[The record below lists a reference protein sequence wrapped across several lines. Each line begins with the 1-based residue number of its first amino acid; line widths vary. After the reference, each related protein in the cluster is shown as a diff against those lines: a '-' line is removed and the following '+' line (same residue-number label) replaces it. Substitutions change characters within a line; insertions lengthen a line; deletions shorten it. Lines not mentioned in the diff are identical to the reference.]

1 LKRTYVETVDYLFSL
16 LPVFQRDGAAA
27 YKPGLETTLRLCE
40 AVGNP
45 QNNFKSI
52 HIGGTNGKGSSSH
65 TLASILQEEGYKT
78 GLYTSPHL
86 IDFRERIRINGI
98 KIPEKTIVELV
109 DSWSSLIT
117 DLKPSFFELTVALAF
132 WYFSEEKVDIAVI
145 EVGMG
150 GRLDSTNVITPVASL
165 ITNIGLD
172 HQAFLGDT
180 IEKIATEKAG
190 IIKPKIPVIVS
201 ERRND
206 SDFVFLQKSNLE
218 KSGIEFASDKV
229 TIEDLGLKNGFRHI
243 IAKLENGES
252 FNLSMS
258 LAGIYQLKN
267 IKGILWTCKVL
278 NENGFQI
285 GKKSIE
291 EGISKVQENTSLM
304 GRWQTLMHN
313 PTIVC
318 DTGHN
323 EDGIKEIV
331 SQLSTCSFQN
341 LWLIWGMVSDKD
353 HGKILNLLPKTAKI
367 IATQPHINRALPVEK
382 MTELFINHGFLTF
395 QKNNVSEAID
405 FALKNASTND
415 LILIGGSTFTVAE
428 IPFEKFNISF

>member
-1 LKRTYVETVDYLFSL
+1 MKRTYVETVDYLFSL

-45 QNNFKSI
+45 QNSFKSI

-86 IDFRERIRINGI
+86 VDFRERIRINGV
-98 KIPEKTIVELV
+98 KIPEETIVELV
-109 DSWSSLIT
+109 ESWSSLIT

-132 WYFSEEKVDIAVI
+132 WYFSKEKVDIAVI

>member
-1 LKRTYVETVDYLFSL
+1 MKRTYVETVDYLFSL

>member
-45 QNNFKSI
+45 QNSFKSI

-86 IDFRERIRINGI
+86 VDFRERIRINGV
-98 KIPEKTIVELV
+98 KIPEETIVELV
-109 DSWSSLIT
+109 ESWSSLIT

-132 WYFSEEKVDIAVI
+132 WYFSKEKVDIAVI

-229 TIEDLGLKNGFRHI
+229 TTEDLGLKNGFRHI

>member
-1 LKRTYVETVDYLFSL
+1 LKKTYAETVDYLFSL

-86 IDFRERIRINGI
+86 VDFRERIRINGI

-109 DSWSSLIT
+109 NSWSSLIT

-190 IIKPKIPVIVS
+190 IIKPKIPVIIS
-201 ERRND
+201 ERKND
-206 SDFVFLQKSNLE
+206 CDFVFLQKSNLE
-218 KSGIEFASDKV
+218 KSEIEFASDKV
-229 TIEDLGLKNGFRHI
+229 IIEDLGLNNGFRHI
-243 IAKLENGES
+243 IANLENGES

-291 EGISKVQENTSLM
+291 QGISKVQENTSLI
-304 GRWQTLMHN
+304 GRWQTLMQN

-341 LWLIWGMVSDKD
+341 LWLIWGMVSDKE

-382 MTELFINHGFLTF
+382 MAELFISHGFLTF
-395 QKNNVSEAID
+395 QKDTVSEAID
-405 FALKNASTND
+405 FALENASTND
-415 LILIGGSTFTVAE
+415 FILIGGSTFTVAE
-428 IPFEKFNISF
+428 IPFKKFNTFF

>member
-1 LKRTYVETVDYLFSL
+1 MKKTYAETVDYLFSL

-86 IDFRERIRINGI
+86 VDFRERIRINGI

-109 DSWSSLIT
+109 NSWSSLIT

-190 IIKPKIPVIVS
+190 IIKPKIPVIIS
-201 ERRND
+201 ERKND
-206 SDFVFLQKSNLE
+206 CDFVFLQKSNLE
-218 KSGIEFASDKV
+218 KSEIEFASDKV
-229 TIEDLGLKNGFRHI
+229 IIEDLGLNNGFRHI
-243 IAKLENGES
+243 IANLENGES

-291 EGISKVQENTSLM
+291 QGISKVQENTSLI
-304 GRWQTLMHN
+304 GRWQTLMQN

-341 LWLIWGMVSDKD
+341 LWLIWGMVSDKE

-382 MTELFINHGFLTF
+382 MAELFISHGFLTF
-395 QKNNVSEAID
+395 QKDTVSEAID
-405 FALKNASTND
+405 FALENASTND
-415 LILIGGSTFTVAE
+415 FILIGGSTFTVAE
-428 IPFEKFNISF
+428 IPFKKFNTFF

>member
-1 LKRTYVETVDYLFSL
+1 
-16 LPVFQRDGAAA
+16 VFQRDGAAA

-45 QNNFKSI
+45 QNSFKSI

-86 IDFRERIRINGI
+86 VDFRERIRINGV
-98 KIPEKTIVELV
+98 KIPEETIVELV
-109 DSWSSLIT
+109 ESWSSLIT

-132 WYFSEEKVDIAVI
+132 WYFSKEKVDIAVI